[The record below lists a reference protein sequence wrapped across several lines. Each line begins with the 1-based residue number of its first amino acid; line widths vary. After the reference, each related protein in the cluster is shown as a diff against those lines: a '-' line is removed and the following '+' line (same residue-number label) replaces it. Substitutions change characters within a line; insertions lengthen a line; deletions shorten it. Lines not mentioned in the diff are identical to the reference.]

1 MTKAELVEKIYAK
14 SGLETKVKSEAA
26 LDAVISAISECLASG
41 DSITLMGFG
50 SFKVVKRAPRTGRN
64 PRTNEKIEIPA
75 CSIDFMSSSDM
86 NFFFHVLDVGM
97 SYFYYNIIE
106 QKH

>member
-41 DSITLMGFG
+41 GCITLMGFG
-50 SFKVVKRAPRTGRN
+50 SFKLDQRAPRTRRN
-64 PRTNEKIEIPA
+64 ARTHE
-75 CSIDFMSSSDM
+75 
-86 NFFFHVLDVGM
+86 
-97 SYFYYNIIE
+97 
-106 QKH
+106 

>member
-1 MTKAELVEKIYAK
+1 MTKAELVEKIYDK
-14 SGLETKVKSEAA
+14 SGLETQVKSEAA
-26 LDAVISAISECLASG
+26 LEAVISAISECLASG

-75 CSIDFMSSSDM
+75 CSVVKFLPGKALKDAI
-86 NFFFHVLDVGM
+86 
-97 SYFYYNIIE
+97 
-106 QKH
+106 K

>member
-1 MTKAELVEKIYAK
+1 MTKADLVEKIYAT
-14 SGLETKVKSEAA
+14 SGLETKVKSEKA
-26 LDAVISAISECLASG
+26 LDAMISAITECLASG

-75 CSIDFMSSSDM
+75 CTVVKF
-86 NFFFHVLDVGM
+86 LPGKALK
-97 SYFYYNIIE
+97 E
-106 QKH
+106 AEK

>member
-1 MTKAELVEKIYAK
+1 MTKAELVEKIYTK

-75 CSIDFMSSSDM
+75 CSVVKFLPGKALKDAI
-86 NFFFHVLDVGM
+86 
-97 SYFYYNIIE
+97 
-106 QKH
+106 K

>member
-41 DSITLMGFG
+41 DSITRMGFG

-75 CSIDFMSSSDM
+75 CSVVKFLPGKALKDAI
-86 NFFFHVLDVGM
+86 
-97 SYFYYNIIE
+97 
-106 QKH
+106 K

>member
-1 MTKAELVEKIYAK
+1 MTKADLVEKIYAT
-14 SGLETKVKSEAA
+14 SGLETKVKSEKA
-26 LDAVISAISECLASG
+26 LDAVISAITECLASG

-75 CSIDFMSSSDM
+75 CTVVKFLPGKALKEA
-86 NFFFHVLDVGM
+86 V
-97 SYFYYNIIE
+97 
-106 QKH
+106 K